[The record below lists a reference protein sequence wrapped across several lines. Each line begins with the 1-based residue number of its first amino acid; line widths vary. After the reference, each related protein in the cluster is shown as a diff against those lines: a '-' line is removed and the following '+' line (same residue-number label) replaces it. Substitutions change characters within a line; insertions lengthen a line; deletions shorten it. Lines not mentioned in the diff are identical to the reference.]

1 MYKAKAQMKT
11 THFLIRL
18 EPHEIETLDIFYRLA
33 FGRLI
38 DVRKPA
44 GKILEK
50 MIKQVLKNGTV

>member
-1 MYKAKAQMKT
+1 MYKD
-11 THFLIRL
+11 FLIRL
-18 EPHEIETLDIFYRLA
+18 EYHEIEVLDIFYRLA

-50 MIKQVLKNGTV
+50 MIKQVLKNE

>member
-1 MYKAKAQMKT
+1 MCKD
-11 THFLIRL
+11 FLIKL
-18 EPHEIETLDIFYRLA
+18 EPHEIEVLDIFYRRA

-50 MIKQVLKNGTV
+50 MVKQVLRNYNG